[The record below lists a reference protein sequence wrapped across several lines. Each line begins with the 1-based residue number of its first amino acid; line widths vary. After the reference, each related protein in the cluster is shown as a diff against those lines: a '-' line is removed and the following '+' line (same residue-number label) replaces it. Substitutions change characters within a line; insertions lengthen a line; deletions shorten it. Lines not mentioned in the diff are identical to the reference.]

1 MSELPLS
8 PKKPAGGAGAGMSL
22 GQYSQSAVAARG
34 GGGGGGGG
42 GGSGGGTLLPPIGNS
57 GARFGRGLPV
67 AKGGETRSEFL
78 GEKESVS
85 ASPLGAASAKI

>member
-8 PKKPAGGAGAGMSL
+8 PKKPAGGVGAGMSL

-34 GGGGGGGG
+34 GGGG
-42 GGSGGGTLLPPIGNS
+42 TLLPPIGNA
-57 GARFGRGLPV
+57 GGRGGRGLPG
-67 AKGGETRSEFL
+67 ARSGETRSEFL